1 MAWNARWT
9 IDFDDRNGNALRV
22 TIHDENY
29 SGAVSALTGSDN
41 PFVTEEN
48 DDDSLFEPVRGQTGH
63 IEIKTDDS
71 NLLANIM
78 PANSLSRYVTL
89 TNTTTN
95 ALLWQGYMQPQMFS
109 QEWSGAN
116 RVLSFPIASVL
127 ANLENVNLPE
137 SHLYDKTRIYQLIA
151 YIFETFGLSFNFYF
165 FCEMLYTADFLR
177 HRILAEVFYKEETNF
192 DEDTVEIDRNVKQYG
207 MTGLDIISEI
217 CKIYNLV
224 VREDADNII
233 FSENAH
239 YIVDYVYFDGV
250 VNLKNCTK
258 YSFLYDPT
266 HPGERIGAI
275 MPVPSDLPGQNT
287 LLPLLDNVNWR
298 GNSNNVSLIAAY
310 YNVIVKVMMQ
320 DWKTDKISL
329 PIFNY
334 SEVMTNNCTLYDGS
348 ILMTRPRSSDNAK
361 LICQY
366 AIYNSRVPSSNAW
379 IIGSS
384 TYSECESYM
393 PWHGYL
399 GYRHVPPN
407 YYAGAF
413 PVRWGL
419 DAHLVTSG
427 NKNNITSRD
436 SLLLA
441 TVPTPL
447 RFVYSANHTKV
458 AEIKGYVGVH
468 PDDSYLSIKFTPYA
482 IKHNQWYYDFKRE
495 TGTPSWTQEGRNN
508 FWRMSNSFTLRL
520 YFCIEHD
527 SKYYDGTSWVS
538 SSSPIYIP
546 ISWTNG
552 QFDGNYNQ
560 AWQGIQNNGGYY
572 IPLIDSVT
580 GDIKIGISCIIT
592 SSAIYAVDDGK
603 DDGDYWHDIR
613 QVIVDELDIQI
624 IRNTGPMT
632 LNEIQKENNYY
643 KKTGASGYKG
653 EVKQEMTIGTNNGNE
668 ISPSFLYDDINAELT
683 DVEYIDIDKMKY
695 KQRPEQHL
703 AMKMAEYYSKPRYIY
718 EAIIE
723 RKDNRLAGL
732 QWLNY
737 TYNNKRFMPIDKT
750 HNWREDTQTVKLIE
764 ITDIEEVS
772 QS

>member
-29 SGAVSALTGSDN
+29 SGAVSALTGSDK

-48 DDDSLFEPVRGQTGH
+48 DDESLFEPVRGQTGH
-63 IEIKTDDS
+63 IEIVTDDS
-71 NLLANIM
+71 TLLASIM

-116 RVLSFPIASVL
+116 KVLSFPIASVL

-151 YIFETFGLSFNFYF
+151 YIFETFGLSFKFYF

-177 HRILAEVFYKEETNF
+177 HRILAEVFYEEETNF
-192 DEDTVEIDRNVKQYG
+192 DEDTGEFDRNVKQYG

-239 YIVDYVYFDGV
+239 YMLSAVSFNSVAD
-250 VNLKNCTK
+250 LKNCTN
-258 YSFLYDPT
+258 YSFVYDPRN
-266 HPGERIGAI
+266 PGERIGAY
-275 MPVPSDLPGQNT
+275 MPPYTPVQNL

-298 GNSNNVSLIAAY
+298 GNNNNVSLIAAY
-310 YNVIVKVMMQ
+310 YNVIVKVTMQ

-334 SEVMTNNCTLYDGS
+334 SEVTTEYCTLYNNS

-366 AIYNSRVPSSNAW
+366 AIYNGSVPGSNSS
-379 IIGSS
+379 ITGSS

-399 GYRHVPPN
+399 GYRHVPSN

-419 DAHLVTSG
+419 DAHSAESG

-447 RFVYSANHTKV
+447 RLVSSANHTKV
-458 AEIKGYVGVH
+458 AEIKGYVNIH
-468 PDDSYLSIKFTPYA
+468 PNDSYLTIKFTPYA
-482 IKHNQWYYDFKRE
+482 LEHNQWYWDYSRG
-495 TGTPSWTQEGRNN
+495 TGTPSWSQEGRNL
-508 FWRMSNSFTLRL
+508 FWRMSNTFTLRL

-538 SSSPIYIP
+538 SNSPIYIP

-560 AWQGIQNNGGYY
+560 AWQGIENNGGYY
-572 IPLIDSVT
+572 IPLIDDVT

-592 SSAIYAVDDGK
+592 SSATYAEDNGQG
-603 DDGDYWHDIR
+603 DGDYWHDIR

-632 LNEIQKENNYY
+632 LNETQKENNYY
-643 KKTGASGYKG
+643 KKTGASGYKD
-653 EVKQEMTIGTNNGNE
+653 EVKQEITIGTNNDNE
-668 ISPSFLYDDINAELT
+668 ISPSFLYDDLDAELT
-683 DVEYIDIDKMKY
+683 DVEYYDTEMY

-723 RKDNRLAGL
+723 RTDDRLAGL

-764 ITDIEEVS
+764 IADIEEEEES
-772 QS
+772 

>member
-29 SGAVSALTGSDN
+29 SGAVSALTGSDK

-48 DDDSLFEPVRGQTGH
+48 DADSLFEPVRGQTGH
-63 IEIKTDDS
+63 IEIVTDDS
-71 NLLANIM
+71 ALLASIM

-109 QEWSGAN
+109 QEWSGAK
-116 RVLSFPIASVL
+116 RVLSFPVASVL

-151 YIFETFGLSFNFYF
+151 YIFETFGLSFKFYF
-165 FCEMLYTADFLR
+165 FCEMLFTADFLR
-177 HRILAEVFYKEETNF
+177 HRILAEVFYEEETNF
-192 DEDTVEIDRNVKQYG
+192 DEDTGEIDRNVKQYG

-239 YIVDYVYFDGV
+239 QLDDAISFVDVSK
-250 VNLKNCTK
+250 LKNSYG
-258 YSFLYDPT
+258 YSFAYDPIT
-266 HPGERIGAI
+266 GERIGAQ
-275 MPVPSDLPGQNT
+275 MPPYTPTQNM

-310 YNVIVKVMMQ
+310 YNVIVKVTMQ

-329 PIFNY
+329 PIFNFNDI
-334 SEVMTNNCTLYDGS
+334 VTQQCVLYYGA
-348 ILMTRPRSSDNAK
+348 ILMVRPRSSDNVNLA
-361 LICQY
+361 CQY
-366 AIYNSRVPSSNAW
+366 AIYNSAVPGHVSTITA
-379 IIGSS
+379 SS

-399 GYRHVPPN
+399 GYRRVPSN

-413 PVRWGL
+413 PVRWGF
-419 DAHLVTSG
+419 DASNSTAGHDIT
-427 NKNNITSRD
+427 ITSRD
-436 SLLLA
+436 SLLLS
-441 TVPTPL
+441 TVNSPL
-447 RFVYSANHTKV
+447 RHLSQYTHTKV
-458 AEIKGYVGVH
+458 AEIKGYVGIH
-468 PDDSYLSIKFTPYA
+468 PKDSYLSIKFTPYA
-482 IKHNQWYYDFKRE
+482 LEHNQWYWDYNQG
-495 TGTPSWTQEGRNN
+495 TGTPSWSQEGRNL
-508 FWRMSNSFTLRL
+508 FWRMSNTFTLRL

-538 SSSPIYIP
+538 SNSPIYIP

-560 AWQGIQNNGGYY
+560 AWQGIKNNGGYY
-572 IPLIDSVT
+572 IPLIDNVT

-592 SSAIYAVDDGK
+592 SSATYAVDDGQG
-603 DDGDYWHDIR
+603 DGDYWHDIR

-632 LNEIQKENNYY
+632 LNETQKENNYY

-653 EVKQEMTIGTNNGNE
+653 EVKQEITIGTNNDNE
-668 ISPSFLYDDINAELT
+668 ISPSFLYDDLDGELT
-683 DVEYIDIDKMKY
+683 DVEYYDTEIY

-723 RKDNRLAGL
+723 RTDDRLAGL

-750 HNWREDTQTVKLIE
+750 HDWREDTQTVKLIE
-764 ITDIEEVS
+764 IADIEEEEES
-772 QS
+772 